1 MRKVSSTHEADNF
14 AINCSWVY
22 LIGYWWLYGRKWPL
36 APPPPN
42 EEIRTPFIIQ
52 KVPKK
57 FEILPAPS
65 YKTHKKNLAPHTKK
79 YLLVGGIYTMENNN
93 TNTDYHI
100 FVSVRDQKS
109 QFPSK
114 IPIWPKSLLYK
125 RSEKWISP
133 TPHSSPRGGGGEGGG
148 RAGYNTKYLNVII

>member
-1 MRKVSSTHEADNF
+1 MEEN
-14 AINCSWVY
+14 
-22 LIGYWWLYGRKWPL
+22 GL
-36 APPPPN
+36 APPPK

-114 IPIWPKSLLYK
+114 IPI
-125 RSEKWISP
+125 
-133 TPHSSPRGGGGEGGG
+133 
-148 RAGYNTKYLNVII
+148 